1 MAPLKAASYHACTP
15 LYLLMKSEKDLSK
28 ETPSSVEDNRQWQER
43 ALYGLAAA
51 APLALLALPQTRAL
65 ARSAFGLKAEAGLL
79 QHEAVAALKA
89 DAGQTLKTEA
99 GQALMTDAALG
110 LKAQPG
116 LVLKNEA
123 ALALKGKEL
132 EIPPVFSIKSID
144 VDAHMAPS
152 TRAAIASGSKLY
164 NPELA
169 ASFAAGL
176 REDSRRLF
184 PDTFKAYMPLSPYKK
199 VAGALDK
206 EAPEFLEFAG
216 QADRWQP
223 VLNRHVDA
231 LADRVGMPRVKVNVW
246 LDELGSRGL
255 YDVPTNEMRVN
266 YGELL
271 RPRQLAE
278 TVYHEGTHAEQ
289 LNLLVRA
296 QADKLGLPARP
307 LASQIDEL
315 GLAMRK
321 NFGIEQGFSS
331 AYLDEAMHLRGG
343 ARLTKP
349 ELERSR
355 SLRKSL
361 ASMGEG
367 HNIDA
372 FEDAL
377 FRDYLGRMPRNGQSF
392 AEFLERN
399 PSFASEMLDFGHGK
413 RLPAVS
419 RRFLAD
425 FRAAD
430 GDLSLLNLAKEGEA
444 FQGVRRSML
453 DVLESN
459 NRKRQF
465 DGLKYRF
472 STHEV
477 EAFENGALTYLRAH

>member
-1 MAPLKAASYHACTP
+1 MRI
-15 LYLLMKSEKDLSK
+15 EKEDSK
-28 ETPSSVEDNRQWQER
+28 ETSASVDADNRHWHER

-51 APLALLALPQTRAL
+51 APLALLALPQTRAI
-65 ARSAFGLKAEAGLL
+65 ARSALGLKAEAGQIL
-79 QHEAVAALKA
+79 QHEGGKALKA
-89 DAGQTLKTEA
+89 EA
-99 GQALMTDAALG
+99 GQALKTDGALT
-110 LKAQPG
+110 LRAEPG
-116 LVLKNEA
+116 LVLKNEGG
-123 ALALKGKEL
+123 LAFKGKDGLAQAGAGEL
-132 EIPPVFSIKSID
+132 EIPPVFSIRSLDIN
-144 VDAHMAPS
+144 AHMAPGS
-152 TRAAIASGSKLY
+152 RASIAAGSKLY

-169 ASFAAGL
+169 SSFASGL

-184 PDTFKAYMPLSPYKK
+184 PDTFRAYMPLEPYKK
-199 VAGALDK
+199 IAGALDK
-206 EAPEFLEFAG
+206 DAPEFLHFAG
-216 QADRWQP
+216 QVDRWQP
-223 VLNRHVDA
+223 VLNRHANA

-278 TVYHEGTHAEQ
+278 TIYHEGTHAEQ

-296 QADKLGLPARP
+296 QADKLGLPAKP

-315 GLAMRK
+315 GLTMRQ
-321 NFGIEQGFSS
+321 NFALEQGFSS

-343 ARLTKP
+343 AKLTKP
-349 ELERSR
+349 ELERAKA
-355 SLRKSL
+355 LRKSL
-361 ASMGEG
+361 ASLGEG

-372 FEDAL
+372 YEDAL
-377 FRDYLGRMPRNGQSF
+377 FRDYLSRMPRNGQGFS
-392 AEFLERN
+392 EFLERN

-419 RRFLAD
+419 RRFLSD
-425 FRAAD
+425 FRTAG
-430 GDLSLLNLAKEGEA
+430 GDTSLLNAAKEGEA

-459 NRKRQF
+459 NRKRLF